1 MTVEITVV
9 LVEAEDHRTDREE
22 EGNRNMVVV
31 AVVAVVIAGEDMERH
46 RTVQMV
52 GIKIIERM
60 DAISRSTRIVV
71 VVLEEDDA
79 GDTDRGIT
87 TRRRRRRR
95 VQRAKEAE
103 TRMEIIRF

>member
-1 MTVEITVV
+1 
-9 LVEAEDHRTDREE
+9 
-22 EGNRNMVVV
+22 
-31 AVVAVVIAGEDMERH
+31 
-46 RTVQMV
+46 MV

-87 TRRRRRRR
+87 TRRRRRR